1 MEDHGFQ
8 FSLTATRD
16 IYKKSISK
24 FAVSIAMLV
33 KVVKK
38 IIIELLLHPYTW
50 TAKRQLSVSATTTQ
64 ETHLITN
71 TSARPATL
79 P

>member
-1 MEDHGFQ
+1 
-8 FSLTATRD
+8 
-16 IYKKSISK
+16 
-24 FAVSIAMLV
+24 MLV
-33 KVVKK
+33 KVVKQ